1 MGGLDARAH
10 QRPDTFRERVVRDAP
25 LAVLIGG
32 ATAAAAW
39 GSDWTAACAP
49 VPWLAS
55 LVVVGLP
62 HGAADFTVSRTAWR
76 GVSLAVVWLCYV
88 VAMAAVGCCFM
99 AAPAV
104 TLALF
109 AIASCW
115 HFGVAHLDTDLP
127 NRHRGPRTTGAL
139 ARGCGVLAVPL
150 VAWPAATAAAAGEL
164 ASFAVGPD
172 AARGLFPVRAV
183 MTAGVCLAVIGG
195 LALLTE
201 VLSERSRVGGPRRLH
216 RLLVEV
222 AAIVAL
228 GWCADPLFSVGLYFL
243 VWHAWRQMEPL
254 AESLHAPRFSSWSD
268 LRTGLTRVHVA
279 ALPLLLP
286 ALVAIG
292 TAWWAWAP
300 EHTLRS
306 LAITSIGAF
315 LIVTPAHE
323 VLAELLRVPAVRPTR
338 ARLLPRSLADHAGT

>member
-1 MGGLDARAH
+1 MGALDARAN
-10 QRPDTFRERVVRDAP
+10 QRPDTFRARVVRDAP

-32 ATAAAAW
+32 AMAAAAW
-39 GSDWTAACAP
+39 GPDWTAAVAP
-49 VPWLAS
+49 VPWVAS
-55 LVVVGLP
+55 LVFVGLP

-76 GVSLAVVWLCYV
+76 GVSFAVVWLCYLA
-88 VAMAAVGCCFM
+88 AMAAVGCCFV

-115 HFGVAHLDTDLP
+115 HFGVAHLDTGGP
-127 NRHRGPRTTGAL
+127 CRHRSQRPIRAL
-139 ARGCGVLAVPL
+139 ARGCAVLAVPL
-150 VAWPAATAAAAGEL
+150 LAWPAATAAAAGEL

-172 AARGLFPVRAV
+172 AAGALFPRRAV
-183 MTAGVCLAVIGG
+183 MTVGACLAVIGG
-195 LALLTE
+195 IALLTE
-201 VLSERSRVGGPRRLH
+201 VLSERSRVGGPRLLH

-222 AAIVAL
+222 AAIIAL

-254 AESLHAPRFSSWSD
+254 AESLNAPRFCSLSNLW
-268 LRTGLTRVHVA
+268 TGLTRVHIA

-286 ALVAIG
+286 ALSAIG
-292 TAWWAWAP
+292 IAWWAWAP

-306 LAITSIGAF
+306 LAITSIGAY

-323 VLAELLRVPAVRPTR
+323 LLGELLRISAVRPMLSRVVHRPAVR
-338 ARLLPRSLADHAGT
+338 HAGA

>member
-1 MGGLDARAH
+1 MGVLDARAH
-10 QRPDTFRERVVRDAP
+10 QRADTFRERVGRDAP

-32 ATAAAAW
+32 GTAAAAW
-39 GSDWTAACAP
+39 GSDWTAALAP

-76 GVSLAVVWLCYV
+76 GGSLALVWLCYL

-115 HFGVAHLDTDLP
+115 HFGVAHLDTAGP
-127 NRHRGPRTTGAL
+127 CRHRGQRPIRAL
-139 ARGCGVLAVPL
+139 SRGCGVLAVPL
-150 VAWPAATAAAAGEL
+150 LAWPVATATAAGEL

-172 AARGLFPVRAV
+172 AARGLFPARAV

-201 VLSERSRVGGPRRLH
+201 VLSEWSRVDGPRLLRRLF
-216 RLLVEV
+216 VEV

-254 AESLHAPRFSSWSD
+254 AESLDAPRFCSWRD
-268 LRTGLTRVHVA
+268 LWTGLRRVHVA

-306 LAITSIGAF
+306 LAITSIGAY
-315 LIVTPAHE
+315 LLVTPAHE
-323 VLAELLRVPAVRPTR
+323 LLGELLRIPAARSAP
-338 ARLLPRSLADHAGT
+338 ARLLHRPAVHHAGA